1 MTASPETR
9 QLQAQRAA
17 LIAATLTSFL
27 TPFMDS
33 ATNVALPMISR
44 EFGMDAILLSWI
56 RVAYLLAAAMF
67 LVPFGKIADIYGR
80 KRIYSYGTAVFTL
93 AALLIGL
100 STSGTMLIAVRIVQG
115 FGSAMIF
122 GTGVAILTSVFPPG
136 DRGRVLG
143 INVAAVYVGLS
154 IGPSIGGVLTEQL
167 GWRSI
172 FFVTVPL
179 GLIALGFVLWQLKGE
194 WAEAKGERFDLA
206 GSVIYALALVALMVG
221 VSQLPGIT
229 GAGLMGLGVLGLG
242 IFGAWEM
249 RARYPVLHIDLLV
262 TNRPFAF
269 SNVAAL
275 INYSATSATAFLLS
289 LYLQYIKALTPQQA
303 GLVLIAQP
311 IVQATLSPLTGRLSD
326 RIEPR
331 IVASIGM
338 GFTALGLALLVFVT
352 AATPLWAIIIRL
364 VLLGFGFA
372 LFSSPN
378 MNAIMG
384 SVQRRFYG
392 VASGMLGTM
401 RLMGQMFSQ
410 GIATLLFALYIG
422 RVEITPE
429 SYPLFLSS
437 VKTAF
442 AIFAV
447 LCVGGI
453 FASLA
458 RGKVR

>member
-1 MTASPETR
+1 MTASPEAR

-33 ATNVALPMISR
+33 ATNVALPIISR

-242 IFGAWEM
+242 MFGAWEM